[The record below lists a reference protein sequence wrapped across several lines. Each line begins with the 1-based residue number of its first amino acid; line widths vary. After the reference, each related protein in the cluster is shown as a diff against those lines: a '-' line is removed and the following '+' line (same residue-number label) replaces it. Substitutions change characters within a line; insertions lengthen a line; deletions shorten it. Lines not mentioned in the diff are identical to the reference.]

1 MEFDTL
7 ANIIAMVASLVGVV
21 MLAKVS
27 AKVGGVVG
35 SCLKLVVVG
44 IFFSIF
50 IHAGVE
56 LMAAYELMDEEVL
69 LPIMGVLLSVGSLI
83 IAYAGY
89 KASKAFVG

>member
-1 MEFDTL
+1 MEFDTI
-7 ANIIAMVASLVGVV
+7 ANVIAMGASFVGVI
-21 MLAKVS
+21 MLGKVS
-27 AKVGGVVG
+27 AKVGGVIG

-56 LMAAYELMDEEVL
+56 MLAAYDLMDEEVL
-69 LPIMGVLLSVGSLI
+69 LPIMGVLLSLGSVI

-89 KASKAFVG
+89 TTAKKLQ